1 MCIKL
6 HIFLNACLTEPK
18 AHSVDVTAHSASKG
32 RGTPISTMHL
42 VLQSQPLTTDYGSS
56 RPQSIVLT
64 HSYSGGCIRLVALIT
79 HMGGHRY
86 KLPPTVAGH
95 IDNTIGYGNGGHS
108 IMVLLTLGVIVT
120 WRWPCH
126 M

>member
-1 MCIKL
+1 MQHQHEIIVHIKL
-6 HIFLNACLTEPK
+6 IFILEDKDACYSFK
-18 AHSVDVTAHSASKG
+18 
-32 RGTPISTMHL
+32 M
-42 VLQSQPLTTDYGSS
+42 LQSQPLTTDYGSS